1 MDLDGKERWIR
12 SSYSKYKENVAKS
25 FIGIGKI
32 KPGDDDDD
40 DIDDDD
46 DNGDESFGA
55 GRKKFGVR
63 PLAGKQTLSPA
74 EVSPA
79 DQKVEADM
87 IKLNTRVEVKKPG
100 KVFVWSY
107 SKLKRIPE
115 TFIIYQ
121 LHSQDALMFGG
132 NTIQMK
138 KIFVSNH
145 ILC

>member
-1 MDLDGKERWIR
+1 MGRIWTGKNDGLGVLILNLKKMWPKVLQEQ
-12 SSYSKYKENVAKS
+12 
-25 FIGIGKI
+25 GKI
-32 KPGDDDDD
+32 KPGDNGDDDD
-40 DIDDDD
+40 
-46 DNGDESFGA
+46 DESFGA

-121 LHSQDALMFGG
+121 LHSQDALMLGG

-145 ILC
+145 ILCK